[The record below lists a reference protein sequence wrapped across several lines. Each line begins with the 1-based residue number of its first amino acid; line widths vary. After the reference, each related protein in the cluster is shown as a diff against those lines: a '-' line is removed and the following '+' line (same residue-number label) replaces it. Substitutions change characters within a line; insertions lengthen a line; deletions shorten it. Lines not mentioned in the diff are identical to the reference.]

1 MRPMDLDDP
10 GLENALVRMEAFTPD
25 HREILHNSGA
35 VDAMWQWMPMISSG
49 TNYDS
54 YFDHSLAQAKKGAMI
69 PLAIFQPETNEFM
82 GVAAFLD
89 PNRTHRR
96 IQITHL
102 WLVPGA
108 RGNGVFTAVQCLMVQ
123 RAIDWGARRI
133 VWLADERND
142 VAIGAF
148 RKLGATEEGLARE
161 YQRMADGHWANMIV
175 FSMLR
180 PEAKEAVERLSKR
193 LAKYAAAD

>member
-1 MRPMDLDDP
+1 MELDDP
-10 GLENALVRMEAFTPD
+10 GLENSLVRLDPMSAD
-25 HREILHNSGA
+25 HRQVLHDSGA
-35 VDAMWQWMPMISSG
+35 VDAMWAWMPMISSG
-49 TNYDS
+49 TSYDS
-54 YFDHSLAQAKKGAMI
+54 YFDHALAQLKRGDMVTF
-69 PLAIFQPETNEFM
+69 AIFRPNSDEFL

-96 IQITHL
+96 LQITHL

-108 RGNGVFTAVQCLMVQ
+108 RGNGIFTAVQSLMIQ
-123 RAIDWGARRI
+123 RALDWGARRI

-142 VAIGAF
+142 AAIGAF
-148 RKLGATEEGLARE
+148 RKLGANEEGLARE

-180 PEAKEAVERLSKR
+180 TEAKDTVKR
-193 LAKYAAAD
+193 LTDRLAEYAEAD

>member
-1 MRPMDLDDP
+1 MELDGP
-10 GLENALVRMEAFTPD
+10 GLENTLVRMEPFSPD
-25 HREILHNSGA
+25 HRETLHSSGA
-35 VDAMWQWMPMISSG
+35 VDAMWKWMPMISSG

-54 YFDHSLAQAKKGAMI
+54 YFDHTIAAQKRGSMI
-69 PLAIFQPETNEFM
+69 SFALFRPGSDEFL
-82 GVAAFLD
+82 GCAAFLD

-108 RGNGVFTAVQCLMVQ
+108 RGNGIFTAVQSLMIQ
-123 RAIDWGARRI
+123 RALDWGARRI
-133 VWLADERND
+133 VWLADERNE

-148 RKLGATEEGLARE
+148 RKLGAKEEGLARE
-161 YQRMADGHWANMIV
+161 YQRMTDGHWASMVV

-180 PEAKEAVERLSKR
+180 QEAKDAVARLTDR
-193 LAKYAAAD
+193 LVQYAETD